1 MQQVCSVMSGTMP
14 IGRPAQLR
22 ALLLLDRGE
31 VGVQVKEEPLHGGS
45 RTFRECWQESH
56 SSRL

>member
-1 MQQVCSVMSGTMP
+1 MQQVFSVMRGTMP
-14 IGRPAQLR
+14 MGRPLQFR

-56 SSRL
+56 GN